1 MTRRRFLEILAAT
14 AVAFTAGIPLA
25 PEARAA
31 RLVFEETVI
40 EGEVRKPEVAVYITR
55 QNLNDRYELEL
66 KESFLLK
73 IIESVK
79 HPPF

>member
-1 MTRRRFLEILAAT
+1 MTRRAVLKVLAAAAA
-14 AVAFTAGIPLA
+14 AVLGGGLLVSDAF
-25 PEARAA
+25 AA

-73 IIESVK
+73 IIDSVEQ
-79 HPPF
+79 PPF